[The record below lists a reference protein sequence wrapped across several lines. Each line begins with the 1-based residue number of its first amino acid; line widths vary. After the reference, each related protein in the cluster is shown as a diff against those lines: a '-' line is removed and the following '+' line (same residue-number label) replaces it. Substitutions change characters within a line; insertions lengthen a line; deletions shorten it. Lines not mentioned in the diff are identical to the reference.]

1 MQLISI
7 NAQPCTRSPDM
18 ASPSPHILIAGA
30 GIGGLCCALALIRR
44 GFRVTVLE
52 QAAQLGEVGA
62 GFQVSANGVRC
73 LADLGLAA
81 ELRHLATEAGGK
93 QVRLWST
100 GQTWKLFDLG
110 AESVRKYGFP
120 YYMVY
125 RPDLHGLMERHV
137 RQLQPDA
144 IRLGVKVVGVAQ
156 QADGVEVET
165 EGGERI
171 RGDILIGADGVH
183 SRVRRALFGPGDA
196 QFTGCVAWRGLIP
209 RERIPSHLQANVGTN
224 WIGPGAH
231 VIHYPLR
238 QGEFMNFVGIV
249 ERSDWQVESWT
260 ERGSIDECA
269 QDFQGWNAD
278 VQTLIQGM
286 QQPYK
291 WALLSRRPMTTWTVG
306 RATLL
311 GDAGHPTLPF
321 LAQGAVMALEDGIV
335 LARCLAANHDDLP
348 AALARY
354 EALRLER
361 TSRIVLGS
369 AANAARFHNPLL
381 ADPVEAGRYVD
392 AEWNEQRVRERYDWL
407 FSYDATAV
415 DVSAAAATTTPAA

>member
-1 MQLISI
+1 M
-7 NAQPCTRSPDM
+7 AQSSPT
-18 ASPSPHILIAGA
+18 ILIAGA

-52 QAAQLGEVGA
+52 QAPQLGEVGA

-73 LADLGLAA
+73 LADLGLAS
-81 ELRHLATEAGGK
+81 ELEDMATEAGGK

-120 YYMVY
+120 YYMLY

-137 RQLQPDA
+137 RRLQPDA
-144 IRLGVKVVGVAQ
+144 IRLGAKVVGVEQ
-156 QADGVEVET
+156 DDIGVEVQL

-183 SRVRRALFGPGDA
+183 SRVRHALFGASDA

-209 RERIPSHLQANVGTN
+209 RQEIPQHLQANVGTN

-238 QGEFMNFVGIV
+238 NGELMNFVGIV
-249 ERSDWQVESWT
+249 ERTDWQVESWT
-260 ERGSIDECA
+260 ERGSIEECLK
-269 QDFQGWNAD
+269 DFERWHED
-278 VQTLIQGM
+278 VQTLIRGI

-291 WALLSRRPMTTWTVG
+291 WALLSRQPMTTWTIG

-311 GDAGHPTLPF
+311 GDACHPTLPF

-335 LARCLAANHDDLP
+335 LARCLAANAGHP
-348 AALARY
+348 HAALARY

-381 ADPVEAGRYVD
+381 ADPVEASRYVD
-392 AEWNEQRVRERYDWL
+392 AEWNEQRVRERYEWL

-415 DVSAAAATTTPAA
+415 DVSPDPLATTNA

>member
-1 MQLISI
+1 MSSS
-7 NAQPCTRSPDM
+7 APTV
-18 ASPSPHILIAGA
+18 LIAGA

-52 QAAQLGEVGA
+52 QASQLGEVGA
-62 GFQVSANGVRC
+62 GFQLSANGVRC
-73 LADLGLAA
+73 LADLGLAE
-81 ELRHLATEAGGK
+81 ELGSLATEAGGK

-110 AESVRKYGFP
+110 AESVRKYGYP

-137 RQLQPDA
+137 RRLQPNA
-144 IRLGVKVVGVAQ
+144 IRLGAKVVGVEQ
-156 QADGVEVET
+156 EHGVVEVLL
-165 EGGERI
+165 EGGERV

-183 SRVRRALFGPGDA
+183 SRVRRAMFGSGDA
-196 QFTGCVAWRGLIP
+196 HFTGCVAWRGLIP
-209 RERIPSHLQANVGTN
+209 RDKIPPHLQANVGTN

-238 QGEFMNFVGIV
+238 NGNLINFVGIV

-260 ERGSIDECA
+260 ERGTVQECL
-269 QDFQGWNAD
+269 QDFQHWHED
-278 VQTLIQGM
+278 VRTLIQGIE
-286 QQPYK
+286 QPYK
-291 WALLSRRPMTTWTVG
+291 WALLSRQPLSKWTIG
-306 RATLL
+306 HATLL
-311 GDAGHPTLPF
+311 GDACHPTLPF

-335 LARCLAANHDDLP
+335 LARCLAASIDRP
-348 AALARY
+348 QAALARY

-361 TSRIVLGS
+361 TSRIVIGS

-381 ADPVEAGRYVD
+381 ADADEAGRYVD
-392 AEWNEQRVRERYDWL
+392 AEWSEQRVRERYEWL

-415 DVSAAAATTTPAA
+415 DVRVQPDATTLS

>member
-1 MQLISI
+1 
-7 NAQPCTRSPDM
+7 M
-18 ASPSPHILIAGA
+18 ASSSQRILIAGA
-30 GIGGLCCALALIRR
+30 GIGGLCCALALIQR

-52 QAAQLGEVGA
+52 QAPQLGEVGA

-73 LADLGLAA
+73 LADLGLSS
-81 ELRHLATEAGGK
+81 ELKDMATEAGGK
-93 QVRLWST
+93 EVRLWST

-120 YYMVY
+120 YYMLY

-137 RQLQPDA
+137 RRLQPDA
-144 IRLGVKVVGVAQ
+144 IRLGAKVVGVEQDAE
-156 QADGVEVET
+156 GVEVEL

-171 RGDILIGADGVH
+171 HGDILIGADGVH
-183 SRVRRALFGPGDA
+183 SNVRRALFGPSDA
-196 QFTGCVAWRGLIP
+196 QFTGCVAWRGLVPHEKIP
-209 RERIPSHLQANVGTN
+209 RHLQANVGTN

-238 QGEFMNFVGIV
+238 NGALVNFVGIV
-249 ERSDWQVESWT
+249 ERTDWQVESWT
-260 ERGSIDECA
+260 ERGSIDECLK
-269 QDFQGWNAD
+269 DFEHWHDD
-278 VQTLIQGM
+278 VHALIRGI

-291 WALLSRRPMTTWTVG
+291 WALLSRQPMTRWTIG

-311 GDAGHPTLPF
+311 GDACHPTLPF

-335 LARCLAANHDDLP
+335 LARCLAANAEHP
-348 AALARY
+348 ESAMARY

-361 TSRIVLGS
+361 TSRIVVGS

-381 ADPVEAGRYVD
+381 ADPMEASRYVD
-392 AEWNEQRVRERYDWL
+392 AEWSEERVRERYEWL

-415 DVSAAAATTTPAA
+415 DVSAGNLAATNT

>member
-1 MQLISI
+1 M
-7 NAQPCTRSPDM
+7 AQSSPR
-18 ASPSPHILIAGA
+18 ILIAGA
-30 GIGGLCCALALIRR
+30 GIGGLCCALALIQR
-44 GFRVTVLE
+44 GFHVTVLE
-52 QAAQLGEVGA
+52 QASQLGEVGA

-73 LADLGLAA
+73 LYDLGLGP
-81 ELRHLATEAGGK
+81 ELKDMATEASGK

-120 YYMVY
+120 YYMLY

-137 RQLQPDA
+137 RRLQPDA
-144 IRLGVKVVGVAQ
+144 IKLGAKVVGVEQ
-156 QADGVEVET
+156 DDIGVEVQI

-171 RGDILIGADGVH
+171 RGDVLIGADGVH
-183 SRVRRALFGPGDA
+183 SRVRGVLFGASDA

-209 RERIPSHLQANVGTN
+209 REKIPQHLQANVGTN

-238 QGEFMNFVGIV
+238 NGELMNFVGIV
-249 ERSDWQVESWT
+249 ERTDWQVESWT
-260 ERGSIDECA
+260 ERGSIEECLK
-269 QDFQGWNAD
+269 DFTHWHDD
-278 VQTLIQGM
+278 VQALIQGI

-291 WALLSRRPMTTWTVG
+291 WALLSRQPMARWTIG

-311 GDAGHPTLPF
+311 GDACHPTLPF

-335 LARCLAANHDDLP
+335 LARCLAANAGHP
-348 AALARY
+348 EAAFARY
-354 EALRLER
+354 EALRMER

-369 AANAARFHNPLL
+369 AAAGARFHNPLL

-392 AEWNEQRVRERYDWL
+392 AEWSEQRVRERYEWL

-415 DVSAAAATTTPAA
+415 DVSAGNLAATNS

>member
-1 MQLISI
+1 MT
-7 NAQPCTRSPDM
+7 P
-18 ASPSPHILIAGA
+18 PSPRILIAGA
-30 GIGGLCCALALIRR
+30 GIGGLCCALALIQR

-52 QAAQLGEVGA
+52 QARQLGEVGA

-73 LADLGLAA
+73 LADLGLAS
-81 ELRHLATEAGGK
+81 ELKDIATEAGGK

-120 YYMVY
+120 YYMIY
-125 RPDLHGLMERHV
+125 RPDLHGLMECHV
-137 RQLQPDA
+137 RRLQPDA
-144 IRLGVKVVGVAQ
+144 IRLGAKVVGVEQ
-156 QADGVEVET
+156 NDVGVEVEL

-183 SRVRRALFGPGDA
+183 SRVRRALFGAGDA

-209 RERIPSHLQANVGTN
+209 REKIPRHLQANVGTN

-238 QGEFMNFVGIV
+238 NGELMNFVGIV
-249 ERSDWQVESWT
+249 ERTDWQVESWT
-260 ERGSIDECA
+260 ERGSIEECLK
-269 QDFQGWNAD
+269 DFERWHND
-278 VQTLIQGM
+278 VQALIQGI

-291 WALLSRRPMTTWTVG
+291 WALLSRQPMDRWTVG
-306 RATLL
+306 RSTLL
-311 GDAGHPTLPF
+311 GDACHPTLPF

-335 LARCLAANHDDLP
+335 LARCLAANAEHP
-348 AALARY
+348 EAALARY

-381 ADPVEAGRYVD
+381 ADPVEASRYVD
-392 AEWNEQRVRERYDWL
+392 AEWSEQHVRERYEWL

-415 DVSAAAATTTPAA
+415 DVSAGHPTATQA

>member
-1 MQLISI
+1 MKLIFI
-7 NAQPCTRSPDM
+7 NATLPKAVTEM
-18 ASPSPHILIAGA
+18 APSSSRILIAGA
-30 GIGGLCCALALIRR
+30 GIGGLCCALALIQR
-44 GFRVTVLE
+44 GFHVTVLE
-52 QAAQLGEVGA
+52 QASQLGEVGA

-73 LADLGLAA
+73 LADLGLAS
-81 ELRHLATEAGGK
+81 ELKDMATEAGGK

-120 YYMVY
+120 YYMLY

-137 RQLQPDA
+137 RRLQPDA
-144 IRLGVKVVGVAQ
+144 IRLGAKVVGVEQ
-156 QADGVEVET
+156 DDTGVEVQL

-183 SRVRRALFGPGDA
+183 SRVRHALFGASGA

-209 RERIPSHLQANVGTN
+209 RQKIPQHLQANVGTN

-238 QGEFMNFVGIV
+238 NGELMNFVGIV
-249 ERSDWQVESWT
+249 ERTDWQVESWT
-260 ERGSIDECA
+260 ERGSIEECLK
-269 QDFQGWNAD
+269 DFERWHED
-278 VQTLIQGM
+278 VQTLIRGI

-291 WALLSRRPMTTWTVG
+291 WALLSRQPMTTWTIG

-311 GDAGHPTLPF
+311 GDACHPTLPF

-335 LARCLAANHDDLP
+335 LARCLAANAGHP
-348 AALARY
+348 QTALARY

-369 AANAARFHNPLL
+369 AANASRFHNPLL
-381 ADPVEAGRYVD
+381 ADPVEASRYVD
-392 AEWNEQRVRERYDWL
+392 SEWSEQRVRERYEWL

-415 DVSAAAATTTPAA
+415 DVSAGNLAATNT

>member
-1 MQLISI
+1 MVANRDFEVTSS
-7 NAQPCTRSPDM
+7 SPR
-18 ASPSPHILIAGA
+18 ILIVGA
-30 GIGGLCCALALIRR
+30 GIGGLCCALALIQR
-44 GFRVTVLE
+44 GFRVSVLE

-73 LADLGLAA
+73 LADLGLAS
-81 ELRHLATEAGGK
+81 ELKELATEAGGK

-125 RPDLHGLMERHV
+125 RPDLHSLMERHV

-144 IRLGVKVVGVAQ
+144 IRLGVKVVGVKQ
-156 QADGVEVET
+156 QDGIVELEVES
-165 EGGERI
+165 GERI
-171 RGDILIGADGVH
+171 CGEILIGADGVH
-183 SRVRRALFGPGDA
+183 SRVRGALFGKGDA
-196 QFTGCVAWRGLIP
+196 QFTGCLAWRGLIP
-209 RERIPSHLQANVGTN
+209 REKIPRHLQTNVGTN

-238 QGEFMNFVGIV
+238 NGELMNFVGIV

-260 ERGSIDECA
+260 ERGSIEECLK
-269 QDFQGWNAD
+269 DFELWHDD
-278 VQTLIQGM
+278 VHTLIWGI
-286 QQPYK
+286 QQPFK
-291 WALLSRRPMTTWTVG
+291 WALLSRQPMPQWTTG

-335 LARCLAANHDDLP
+335 LARCLAANADRP
-348 AALARY
+348 AEALARY
-354 EALRLER
+354 EELRLER

-369 AANAARFHNPLL
+369 AANLARFHNPLL
-381 ADPVEAGRYVD
+381 ADPVEASRYVGV
-392 AEWNEQRVRERYDWL
+392 EWNEQRVRERYEWL
-407 FSYDATAV
+407 FSYDATTV
-415 DVSAAAATTTPAA
+415 DVSAGHLAVTNH

>member
-1 MQLISI
+1 MAPS
-7 NAQPCTRSPDM
+7 SPR
-18 ASPSPHILIAGA
+18 ILIAGA
-30 GIGGLCCALALIRR
+30 GIGGLCCALALLQR

-52 QAAQLGEVGA
+52 QASQLGEVGA

-73 LADLGLAA
+73 LADLGLSS
-81 ELRHLATEAGGK
+81 ELEHIATQADGK

-100 GQTWKLFDLG
+100 GQSWKLFDLG
-110 AESVRKYGFP
+110 VESVRKYGFP

-137 RQLQPDA
+137 RRLQPDA
-144 IRLGVKVVGVAQ
+144 IRLGVKVIGVAQ
-156 QADGVEVET
+156 QDGGVEVEI

-183 SRVRRALFGPGDA
+183 SRVRRALFGAGDA

-209 RERIPSHLQANVGTN
+209 REKIPLHLQANVGTN

-238 QGEFMNFVGIV
+238 NGELMNFVGIV
-249 ERSDWQVESWT
+249 ERTDWQVESWT
-260 ERGSIDECA
+260 EKGNIEECLK
-269 QDFQGWNAD
+269 DFEHWHDD
-278 VQTLIQGM
+278 VQTLVRGI

-291 WALLSRRPMTTWTVG
+291 WALLSRQPMAKWTIG

-311 GDAGHPTLPF
+311 GDACHPTLPF

-335 LARCLAANHDDLP
+335 LARCLAANVEQP
-348 AALARY
+348 EAALARY
-354 EALRLER
+354 EELRLER
-361 TSRIVLGS
+361 TSRIVNGS

-381 ADPVEAGRYVD
+381 ADPVEASRYVEI
-392 AEWNEQRVRERYDWL
+392 EWNEQRVRERYEWL
-407 FSYDATAV
+407 FSYDATTV
-415 DVSAAAATTTPAA
+415 DVSAGQLSATNS

>member
-1 MQLISI
+1 MATS
-7 NAQPCTRSPDM
+7 SPR
-18 ASPSPHILIAGA
+18 ILIAGA
-30 GIGGLCCALALIRR
+30 GIGGLCCALALIQR
-44 GFRVTVLE
+44 GFRVTILE
-52 QAAQLGEVGA
+52 QAPQLGEVGA

-73 LADLGLAA
+73 LADLGLSS
-81 ELRHLATEAGGK
+81 ELKHIATEAGGK

-120 YYMVY
+120 YYMIY

-137 RQLQPDA
+137 RRLQPDA
-144 IRLGVKVVGVAQ
+144 IRLGAKVVAVTQ
-156 QADGVEVET
+156 QDGGVEVEI
-165 EGGERI
+165 EGGERF

-183 SRVRRALFGPGDA
+183 SRVRRALFGASDA

-209 RERIPSHLQANVGTN
+209 RESIPRHLQANVGTN

-238 QGEFMNFVGIV
+238 DGALMNFVGIV
-249 ERSDWQVESWT
+249 ERTDWQVESWT
-260 ERGSIDECA
+260 ERGSIEECLK
-269 QDFQGWNAD
+269 DFERWHDD
-278 VQTLIQGM
+278 VQTLIRGI

-291 WALLSRRPMTTWTVG
+291 WALLSRQPMTKWTIG

-311 GDAGHPTLPF
+311 GDACHPTLPF

-335 LARCLAANHDDLP
+335 LARCLAANAEHP
-348 AALARY
+348 EAGLARY

-381 ADPVEAGRYVD
+381 ADPVEASRYVD
-392 AEWNEQRVRERYDWL
+392 AEWNEQRVRERYEWL

-415 DVSAAAATTTPAA
+415 DVSAGPLTTTNA